1 MSRKIYRWI
10 FGTTLVIICI
20 IFIFLAIL
28 SIDAANETD
37 NWQFL
42 NFDFTKRNNIIS
54 AYGGLLGAILSFI
67 TILFVILDL
76 IYQRRQKTIEIE
88 EKEDIRIQELKD
100 SLSLVQVFI
109 DRLHKNNIDQS
120 KIARDYVQKEKTEP
134 TEMNRMSFYPNTY
147 PKLILEI
154 DRKNIFKALQ
164 EFKPVDW
171 QNTFIDIIKIPD
183 FYDKSSEELSGKHQI
198 HLNKKYKHSS
208 EIGQKLDVLIDK
220 VLDARNKFILEN
232 SLPKETLL
240 ENPMF
245 IVLNTFKEATVK
257 ITKERKVKTE
267 AGKKPDEISSSL
279 MEFRKDIVSPLFDG
293 IMELYRSKQE
303 VPENIEEIHSLTQY
317 FLRQTEKLIK
327 DSNDYADHIE
337 YYNKKYLSEESEFQ
351 KRLIEVSE
359 KISKLA

>member
-1 MSRKIYRWI
+1 MTRKIYRWV
-10 FGTTLVIICI
+10 FGTTLAVICI
-20 IFIFLAIL
+20 IFIFLVIL

-42 NFDFTKRNNIIS
+42 NFDFNKRDNIIL
-54 AYGGLLGAILSFI
+54 AYGGLLGSILSFI

-88 EKEDIRIQELKD
+88 EKKDERIQELKD

-120 KIARDYVQKEKTEP
+120 KIAKDYVQKEKTEP

-208 EIGQKLDVLIDK
+208 EIGQKLDILIDK
-220 VLDARNKFILEN
+220 VSNARNKIIQEN
-232 SLPKETLL
+232 TLPKEVLL
-240 ENPMF
+240 RNPIF
-245 IVLNTFKEATVK
+245 IVLNAFKEATVK
-257 ITKERKVKTE
+257 ITKERKEKID
-267 AGKKPDEISSSL
+267 AGAKPDEISSSL
-279 MEFRKDIVSPLFDG
+279 MEFRKEIVSPLFDS
-293 IMELYRSKQE
+293 IMELYNSNQE
-303 VPENIEEIHSLTQY
+303 VPKNFEEILSLTQDL
-317 FLRQTEKLIK
+317 LRQTEKLIK
-327 DSNDYADHIE
+327 DSTDYADHIKC
-337 YYNKKYLSEESEFQ
+337 YNKKYLSEESEYQ

-359 KISKLA
+359 KISKLT